1 MFKTKIVV
9 SIFIFISLLVL
20 TSIIKNETRLIEKKI
35 ITLNAKIFSKEKD
48 INESQFDFYYLSSPA
63 EIKKKLDIIGF
74 NYYKPISHSNIYLN
88 ISDFTNY
95 QNKISNLNNL
105 NEKKTQKK

>member
-74 NYYKPISHSNIYLN
+74 ENYKPISHSKIYFN